1 MLNDLDPAG
10 VAMRKRGA
18 IRRRVY
24 YSAGPNECCA
34 MMATTNYPNG
44 IYTFMAVGTLLA
56 ENGYGWKLV
65 GLQKILEFCAV
76 IS

>member
-1 MLNDLDPAG
+1 LQCVKEERSEEGLG
-10 VAMRKRGA
+10 QTSVG
-18 IRRRVY
+18 
-24 YSAGPNECCA
+24 A

-44 IYTFMAVGTLLA
+44 IYTFMAVGTPLA